1 MKLLYKLTII
11 MLFISTVPLIISGYS
26 SINISQEEVVG
37 KIQELQLKSVANI
50 NSQVNKYLN
59 DIITN
64 LGFGVGYL
72 KLESLSD
79 SAKRG
84 SLKILYRQFDQI
96 SIISLLNGSGKEIID
111 SVYTRRGKGAQKTPG
126 DRSVSPEELKE
137 FRRQIPFK
145 TALSQGVAM
154 GSVYP
159 SPQREVPLAPL
170 AIAFDVYGGKSK
182 WILCVELSLVKIQ
195 EMIENFTLG
204 KRGIAYLVDGEGRL
218 IFHPSRE
225 RALSREDMSG
235 VSIIR
240 RFLQQRGSGVMS
252 FVDRDGTVSI
262 GAYGPVGF
270 QDWAVVVQ
278 QPQEEA
284 LVGIR
289 KMRERI
295 FFWIGV
301 SLLVAVAIGIVFARG
316 VSEPVKKCAQGA
328 LEIAKGKFDHKIKVE
343 SKDEIGQLA
352 KTFNYM
358 SGELKSSRRQ
368 IEKKNEEIRRWNLEL
383 QDRVEERTRELKEVH
398 EHLLQTQKMAAVGAL
413 GAGAAHELNNPL
425 VGVLGFVQLLL
436 RKKKQE
442 DPDYRALKS
451 IEEQSKR
458 CKEIVHSLLTF
469 SQSQQEDRNYVSLNL
484 NRVLNSALSLVEN
497 QIVSQRI
504 SIDKQLDPELPDIYG
519 DLGQLQQAFLNII
532 SNARNAMPEGGKLS
546 LTTES
551 DNRKAV
557 RLKISD
563 TGRGIPPGI
572 IQRIFEPF
580 FTTKDN
586 WQGTGLGL
594 AVTHRI
600 VDEHMGTIDVESE
613 PGKGATFIMSFSLE
627 SNQKL
632 AAGYHKVEHE
642 AVKAHL
648 I

>member
-1 MKLLYKLTII
+1 MKLLYKLTLI
-11 MLFISTVPLIISGYS
+11 MLFISTVPLAISGYS

-37 KIQELQLKSVANI
+37 KIQQLQLKSAANI
-50 NSQVNKYLN
+50 NSQVKKYLN

-64 LGFGVGYL
+64 LRFGVEYL

-79 SAKRG
+79 RAKRG

-96 SIISLLNGSGKEIID
+96 SIISLLNSSGKEIID
-111 SVYTRRGKGAQKTPG
+111 SVYTRRGKDSRKEG
-126 DRSVSPEELKE
+126 DRSVSPGELKE
-137 FRRQIPFK
+137 FRRHMPFK
-145 TALSQGVAM
+145 AALSQGIAM
-154 GSVYP
+154 GPVYT
-159 SPQREVPLAPL
+159 SKQREVPLVPL
-170 AIAFDVYGGKSK
+170 AIAFDIHGGKSK
-182 WILCVELSLVKIQ
+182 WVLGVELSLAKIQ
-195 EMIENFTLG
+195 EMIAGFSLG

-225 RALSREDMSG
+225 RALSREDVSG
-235 VSIIR
+235 VSIVR
-240 RFLQQRGSGVMS
+240 RFLQQRDSGVMS
-252 FVDRDGTVSI
+252 FVDKDGTVSI

-301 SLLVAVAIGIVFARG
+301 SLVIAVGIGIVFARG

-352 KTFNYM
+352 QTFNYM
-358 SGELKSSRRQ
+358 SGELKGSRRQ
-368 IEKKNEEIRRWNLEL
+368 IEKQNEEIRRWNLEL
-383 QDRVEERTRELKEVH
+383 QDRVEERTRELKEAH
-398 EHLLQTQKMAAVGAL
+398 ERLLRTQKMAAVGAL

-436 RKKKQE
+436 MKKKE
-442 DPDYRALKS
+442 GDPDYRALRS

-458 CKEIVHSLLTF
+458 CKEIVHGLLAF
-469 SQSQQEDRNYVSLNL
+469 SQSQQEDRNYISLNL
-484 NRVLNSALSLVEN
+484 NSVINSALSLTKSE
-497 QIVSQRI
+497 IVSQKI
-504 SIDKQLDPELPDIYG
+504 SVNNQLDPELPDIYG
-519 DLGQLQQAFLNII
+519 DFNQLQQAFLNII
-532 SNARNAMPEGGKLS
+532 SNARNAMPEGGVLS
-546 LTTES
+546 ITTES
-551 DNRKAV
+551 DDHKTV

-563 TGRGIPPGI
+563 TGRGISQEI
-572 IQRIFEPF
+572 IQRIFDPF

-594 AVTHRI
+594 AVTNRI
-600 VDEHMGTIDVESE
+600 IDEHMGTIDVESE
-613 PGKGATFIMSFSLE
+613 LGKGATFILSFSLE
-627 SNQKL
+627 DNQKL
-632 AAGYHKVEHE
+632 TGEHYKVEHE